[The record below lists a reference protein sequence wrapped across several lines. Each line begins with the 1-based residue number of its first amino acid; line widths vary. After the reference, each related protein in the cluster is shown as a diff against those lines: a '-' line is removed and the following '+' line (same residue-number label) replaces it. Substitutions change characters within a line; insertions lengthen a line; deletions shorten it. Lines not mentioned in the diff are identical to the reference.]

1 MPVSK
6 QLYTHTYIYINRYKI
21 ISYHVVYIYISYQFL
36 SYIIIR
42 YCIQPTH
49 TLVPFRCSG
58 CACNSCFRRSTS
70 RLSSSVAY
78 DADVMTSHH
87 RPRALATPAT
97 PSPAGSCKWPAG
109 SKVKFTKKDGATFGE
124 EKLFLSICFGLF
136 SEKKHIYSYL
146 FGGSMDSSPALYKT
160 FKVPDKVRIPN

>member
-1 MPVSK
+1 M
-6 QLYTHTYIYINRYKI
+6 YI
-21 ISYHVVYIYISYQFL
+21 YIYISYQFL
-36 SYIIIR
+36 SYIIR
-42 YCIQPTH
+42 CCIQPTH

-136 SEKKHIYSYL
+136 SDKTISIHIYS
-146 FGGSMDSSPALYKT
+146 GVAWIALPPYTKLS
-160 FKVPDKVRIPN
+160 KVPDKVRIPN